1 MSTQVSRRSLELQA
15 WVSLLR
21 THAAVTRQLDREL
34 VQEHGLTINDY
45 EVLLHL
51 SRAEGRMLRR
61 VDLAS
66 RVLLTPSGITRL
78 LDGLERNGLVTKASC
93 RTDARV
99 VYAKLTDKG
108 AKRLED
114 AAGSHIAS
122 IRALFGERFSEE
134 ELESLASLLERLP
147 QAPGAG
153 DSCAPPDAT
162 T

>member
-51 SRAEGRMLRR
+51 SRADGRMLRR

-78 LDGLERNGLVTKASC
+78 LDGLEHSGLVTKAAC

-108 AKRLED
+108 LKRLES
-114 AAGSHIAS
+114 ASESHLAS
-122 IRALFGERFSEE
+122 VQGLFAERFSEG
-134 ELESLASLLERLP
+134 ELESLALLLERLP
-147 QAPGAG
+147 QVPGDAEN
-153 DSCAPPDAT
+153 CTPDT
-162 T
+162 

>member
-1 MSTQVSRRSLELQA
+1 LSTQVSRRSLELQA

-51 SRAEGRMLRR
+51 SRADDRMLRR

-78 LDGLERNGLVTKASC
+78 LDGLERGGLVTKASC

-108 AKRLED
+108 AKRLAS
-114 AAGSHIAS
+114 AAESHIAS
-122 IRALFGERFSEE
+122 VRALFADRFSEE
-134 ELESLASLLERLP
+134 ELESLASFLERLP
-147 QAPGAG
+147 QTPGEA
-153 DSCAPPDAT
+153 DCSPPS
-162 T
+162 